1 MKYLDSKSLISS
13 NDFFNLEC
21 VFLLKKKKML
31 FSSSSES
38 FKKKK
43 DINIIENNPT
53 VNPPRMSTKLLKKI
67 GIEDKFKNSKRLR
80 LVNKSL
86 MLDLFKSI

>member
-1 MKYLDSKSLISS
+1 M
-13 NDFFNLEC
+13 
-21 VFLLKKKKML
+21 
-31 FSSSSES
+31 
-38 FKKKK
+38 
-43 DINIIENNPT
+43 NIIENKPI
-53 VNPPRMSTKLLKKI
+53 VNPPRMSTKLFKKI

>member
-1 MKYLDSKSLISS
+1 MKYLDSRSLISS
-13 NDFFNLEC
+13 NDFFKLEW

-31 FSSSSES
+31 FSSRSES

-43 DINIIENNPT
+43 DMNIIENNPI
-53 VNPPRMSTKLLKKI
+53 VNPLRMSTKWFKKI
-67 GIEDKFKNSKRLR
+67 GIDDKFKNSKRFR

-86 MLDLFKSI
+86 ILDLFKSI

>member
-21 VFLLKKKKML
+21 VLLLKKKNML

-38 FKKKK
+38 FKKKN
-43 DINIIENNPT
+43 DINIIENNPI
-53 VNPPRMSTKLLKKI
+53 VNPPRMSTKWFKKI
-67 GIEDKFKNSKRLR
+67 GMEDKFKNSKRLR
-80 LVNKSL
+80 LVKKSL
-86 MLDLFKSI
+86 MLDLFKPI